1 MTYGADHI
9 RPSQERIRQGA
20 RTHGAR
26 CNHADNSRI
35 IQGCA
40 TRDVASEKE
49 LIKRLGRN
57 PANWI
62 GAHVGLYVDPN
73 VTYAGK
79 RVAGLRLRVLGP
91 ATVQL
96 VVPAGPSGPP
106 PHDGT
111 GIEDMSDSTSMGS
124 NIAAFGVDHWRDAA
138 TGAPDDLA
146 RRRAGQRLGF
156 GQGDGNRPDR
166 LSHGG
171 DLPWR

>member
-20 RTHGAR
+20 RTRGAR
-26 CNHADNSRI
+26 CNHADDSRI

-40 TRDVASEKE
+40 TRGVASENE
-49 LIKRLGRN
+49 LEMLGRN

-62 GAHVGLYVDPN
+62 GAHVGHVDPN

-91 ATVQL
+91 ATVL
-96 VVPAGPSGPP
+96 PVVPAGPSAPP
-106 PHDGT
+106 PYDGT

-146 RRRAGQRLGF
+146 RRRAGQSLDF

-166 LSHGG
+166 SNHGG
-171 DLPWR
+171 DLPWL